1 MRFSVVIPSFNQ
13 APFLRATLDSILA
26 QNGVEVEILV
36 RDGGS
41 ADGSVD
47 ILREYAEH
55 IHWVS
60 QPDDGQAQAINDG
73 LRLASGDI
81 LAYLNSDDVYYPDAL
96 ARVAACFAERPEAL
110 FVYGDADHLHAD
122 GAFMEPYPVEP
133 WDYRRLLET
142 CFICQPATFW
152 RREALERFGCFDATL
167 HYAMDYDYWLRAGRE
182 TPFHYLHG
190 ERLAGSRLHDQT
202 KTLGQRLNVY
212 REILQARIRHSP
224 HPEPVLRWLADHLAH
239 CYANEVTICART
251 EGKKEQP
258 YNWQVVWATLHY
270 AREFGIALD
279 APTLDDLDRRL
290 REIEA

>member
-1 MRFSVVIPSFNQ
+1 MRFSVVVPSFNQ

-26 QNGVEVEILV
+26 QDGVEVEILV

-41 ADGSVD
+41 TDGSVD
-47 ILREYAEH
+47 ILREYAER

-73 LRLASGDI
+73 LRAASGDI
-81 LAYLNSDDVYYPDAL
+81 LAYLNSDDVYYPGAL
-96 ARVAACFAERPEAL
+96 ARIAACFAADPEAL

-122 GAFMEPYPVEP
+122 GSVMEAYPVEP
-133 WDYRRLLET
+133 WDYRRLLGI

-152 RREALERFGCFDATL
+152 RREALERCGCFDATL

-182 TPFHYLHG
+182 TSFHYLQG

-202 KTLGQRLNVY
+202 KTVGQRVKVH
-212 REILQARIRHSP
+212 REILQVAMRHNTR
-224 HPEPVLRWLADHLAH
+224 PEPVLHWLRALARYH
-239 CYANEVTICART
+239 AHDVAAAAGATGGERLGYDR
-251 EGKKEQP
+251 
-258 YNWQVVWATLHY
+258 QVVWATLHY

-279 APTLDDLDRRL
+279 AATLDGLDRCL